1 MRIRLRLDRMCGSLI
16 MLRSVAAISC
26 YSQIT
31 MPFEEPLLL
40 PPRAHVQP
48 SAATELS
55 WLVVGCG
62 NRNAVHT
69 MAADLEREA
78 DVFWGDGHRML
89 TEVLVIAHQL
99 GCVTGWDIE
108 PLLNLASA
116 RIDPEADF
124 DLATEPEAERVA
136 VRERLCRLDGDRA
149 LRVRFQDYLR
159 AVWDDG
165 GPVLREFGRPTIERA
180 VTRACSS
187 IEHGL
192 SPLDLI
198 PEGHIARRE
207 KFLPMTRRALQDGSL
222 TLMPCYLA
230 GGHGHI
236 VALPGML
243 SIAIGTGVTTDMARQ
258 RAAAEVVARDLKL
271 LSDPT
276 RVLILTELD
285 REPGTVGEIA
295 QRVGVAQPTASVHV
309 RQLREA
315 GLLES
320 TREGNSSSYR
330 VDRRTLRAALQSA
343 HDALLPAAELSS
355 RN

>member
-1 MRIRLRLDRMCGSLI
+1 
-16 MLRSVAAISC
+16 
-26 YSQIT
+26 
-31 MPFEEPLLL
+31 MPFDEPLQL

-55 WLVVGCG
+55 WLVIGCG

-69 MAADLEREA
+69 MAPELELEA
-78 DVFWGDGHRML
+78 DTFWGDGQRML
-89 TEVLVIAHQL
+89 TEVLVIAQQL
-99 GCVTGWDIE
+99 GCVTGWDID
-108 PLLNLASA
+108 PLLNLADA
-116 RIDPEADF
+116 RLDPEAEF
-124 DLATEPEAERVA
+124 DLATESEEERAA
-136 VRERLCRLDGDRA
+136 VRARLRRLVDDPA
-149 LRVRFQDYLR
+149 LRLRYQRFLR

-165 GPVLREFGRPTIERA
+165 GPMVRELGRPTIERA
-180 VTRACSS
+180 VLRACSAL
-187 IEHGL
+187 EHGL
-192 SPLDLI
+192 SPIDLI

-207 KFLPMTRRALQDGSL
+207 KFLPMTRRALQQGTLVL
-222 TLMPCYLA
+222 TPCYLA
-230 GGHGHI
+230 GSHGHI

-243 SIAIGTGVTTDMARQ
+243 SVAVGTGVTTDMARQ

-315 GLLES
+315 GLLAT
-320 TREGNSSSYR
+320 TRDGNSSSYR
-330 VDRRTLRAALQSA
+330 VERSKLRAALQSA
-343 HDALLPAAELSS
+343 HDALLPEGELAGSAP
-355 RN
+355 